1 MLPEWVNVSGK
12 RFNEI
17 LSTVTKAKNEGLRTN
32 VDGRKIT
39 LDNAESLLKDL
50 GKGILDG
57 HDFKNRYN
65 SIASDVESIVNKASI
80 TRSQAKIAEILLL
93 LKEIP
98 KPKKSN
104 EQPDTTDISELESEE
119 SAVERRNQQGQ
130 GLKILTPDQMLSK
143 LPIFLAQ
150 LKAGDNSQNID
161 QDNLQSFNQRY
172 LKMETIFMNTEN
184 SETNEPHRFRLSLAD
199 KLNLKNSNKN
209 IALVNLSIYCTWK
222 NNKSAYDKN
231 KFTISA
237 PTWNDTFDLPD
248 GS

>member
-57 HDFKNRYN
+57 H
-65 SIASDVESIVNKASI
+65 SI

-199 KLNLKNSNKN
+199 KLNLKIPNKN
-209 IALVNLSIYCTWK
+209 IALGDLSIYYIWK
-222 NNKSAYDKN
+222 NI
-231 KFTISA
+231 KFEIYA
-237 PTWNDTFDLPD
+237 PTWN
-248 GS
+248 

>member
-12 RFNEI
+12 MFNEI

-199 KLNLKNSNKN
+199 KLNLKIPNKN
-209 IALVNLSIYCTWK
+209 IALGDLSIYYIWK
-222 NNKSAYDKN
+222 NI
-231 KFTISA
+231 KFEIYA
-237 PTWNDTFDLPD
+237 PTWN
-248 GS
+248 